1 MNSTSKERP
10 TWRDY
15 SLHRRKKL
23 VSKGIGIE
31 SVSIQ
36 LNDHNAINVPG
47 WFVTDLYLSRSGE
60 SYSILS
66 DRCIYTRPQT
76 EDVFIVIARE
86 FDEEYVPLFGKRGRR
101 KKQTIFERL
110 ENEKDIA
117 SVRYYHE
124 RVFSTDEKTYEDYDT
139 PWENDRDDEKQ
150 NALQF
155 TFRNV
160 YGDLIIAIGKSDL
173 LLRMARNAA
182 RESRTATE
190 LAHRIRLIGVPFD
203 PVHDLSVNSNDYP
216 EKGRIVLVRGK
227 YNDEP
232 IRAVYNGESW
242 KNDNGEPLSICPRY
256 WQYERKFST

>member
-47 WFVTDLYLSRSGE
+47 WFVTDLYLRRSGE

-124 RVFSTDEKTYEDYDT
+124 RLYATNEKTYEDYDT
-139 PWENDRDDEKQ
+139 PWENDRNDEKQ
-150 NALQF
+150 NALQV

-182 RESRTATE
+182 RESRAATE

-203 PVHDLSVNSNDYP
+203 PVHDLSVSSNDYP

-242 KNDNGEPLSICPRY
+242 KNENGEPIPICPQY
-256 WQYERKFST
+256 WQYERKIST